1 MSFSLDANSVI
12 ALFKGHAR
20 LWERLERHSP
30 LDCVVSAVVM
40 HELYYGASRSARV
53 RENLDRIAALR
64 FEIVDFDREDA
75 RVSGEVRAG
84 LANAGTP
91 IGPLDTLIAGQA
103 LARGFTVVTRNVR
116 EFSRVTG
123 LAVENW
129 ED

>member
-1 MSFSLDANSVI
+1 MIFSLDANSII
-12 ALFKGHAR
+12 ALFKGHEK
-20 LWERLERHSP
+20 LWKRLERHSP
-30 LDCVVSAVVM
+30 LDCVISSVVL
-40 HELYYGASRSARV
+40 HELYFGAHRSARV

-64 FEIVDFDREDA
+64 FDVVDFDSDDG
-75 RVSGEVRAG
+75 RVSGEIRAV
-84 LANAGTP
+84 LAGAGTP

-123 LAVENW
+123 LACENW